1 MKVKLIFNCGGTED
15 AVLSEDFKWV
25 IDGHYNANDTLD
37 LITWCSIGNIKI
49 SFDKPEDKKFFEKNL
64 REDIKNYDYYL
75 KAGKEFLRGMRA
87 CKTT

>member
-1 MKVKLIFNCGGTED
+1 MKCKLTYSCNTEE
-15 AVLSEDFKWV
+15 VCSYTKKHTWKIEDYTFT
-25 IDGHYNANDTLD
+25 DTLD

-49 SFDKPEDKKFFEKNL
+49 SFDSPAERKFFENNL

-75 KAGKEFLRGMRA
+75 RAGKEFLRGMRE